1 LAEQLPV
8 MWFQDHSLGLKTVLR
23 PKMCVL
29 VMVLVM
35 KGAVLV
41 LNVVVLVLVLNDVVL
56 VLVLVSLN

>member
-1 LAEQLPV
+1 